1 MLSVRAESCIRCG
14 KCVRVCPSKIFT
26 QPVSGGEIGLQGIGS
41 CIVCGHCVAVCP
53 TGSVEHG
60 DFPPQKVHPVDREL
74 LPSPEQVMLL
84 CKARRSNRAFTAKPV
99 PEETLDRILEA
110 AHRAP
115 TASNLQRVAFT
126 LVTDP
131 EKLHAISAFTVGV
144 FASILKKLENP
155 LLKPVLKRI
164 APQLYG
170 YVPHFKRLI
179 SEFDKGNDLIL
190 RGATAVIL
198 IHTPSESRFG
208 CQDANLAYQ
217 NGSLMAESL
226 GVLHRFRL
234 FGRRTRPEQAAGQN
248 ARHIREDT
256 RRYGARHTGV
266 PLSELHRPQGYK
278 CNQIV
283 IHGFVSE
290 FAAY

>member
-26 QPVSGGEIGLQGIGS
+26 QPASGGEIGLQGIGS

-144 FASILKKLENP
+144 FASILRKLENP

-226 GVLHRFRL
+226 GVAQFY
-234 FGRRTRPEQAAGQN
+234 T
-248 ARHIREDT
+248 
-256 RRYGARHTGV
+256 
-266 PLSELHRPQGYK
+266 
-278 CNQIV
+278 
-283 IHGFVSE
+283 GFVCSAVE
-290 FAAY
+290 QDRNRRLAKMLGISGKIHAGMALGIPAFRYPNYIDRKDINVTKL

>member
-26 QPVSGGEIGLQGIGS
+26 QPASGGEIGLQGIGS

-53 TGSVEHG
+53 TGSVAHG

-144 FASILKKLENP
+144 FASILRKLENP
-155 LLKPVLKRI
+155 LLKPVLNRI

-226 GVLHRFRL
+226 GVAQFY
-234 FGRRTRPEQAAGQN
+234 T
-248 ARHIREDT
+248 
-256 RRYGARHTGV
+256 
-266 PLSELHRPQGYK
+266 
-278 CNQIV
+278 
-283 IHGFVSE
+283 GFVCSAVE
-290 FAAY
+290 QDRNRRLAKMLGISGKIHAGMALGMPAFRYPNYIDRKNINVTKL

>member
-26 QPVSGGEIGLQGIGS
+26 QPASGGEIGLQGIGS

-53 TGSVEHG
+53 TGSVAHG

-99 PEETLDRILEA
+99 PEESLDRILEA

-144 FASILKKLENP
+144 FASILRKLENP

-226 GVLHRFRL
+226 GVAQFY
-234 FGRRTRPEQAAGQN
+234 T
-248 ARHIREDT
+248 
-256 RRYGARHTGV
+256 
-266 PLSELHRPQGYK
+266 
-278 CNQIV
+278 
-283 IHGFVSE
+283 GFVCSAVE
-290 FAAY
+290 QDRNRRLAKMLGISGKIHAGMALGMPAFRYPNYIDRKNINVTKL

>member
-1 MLSVRAESCIRCG
+1 MLSVRAERCIRCG

-26 QPVSGGEIGLQGIGS
+26 QPASGCEIGLQGIGS

-144 FASILKKLENP
+144 FASILRKLENP

-226 GVLHRFRL
+226 GVAQFY
-234 FGRRTRPEQAAGQN
+234 T
-248 ARHIREDT
+248 
-256 RRYGARHTGV
+256 
-266 PLSELHRPQGYK
+266 
-278 CNQIV
+278 
-283 IHGFVSE
+283 GFVCSAVE
-290 FAAY
+290 QDRNRRLAKMLGISGKIRAGMALGIPAFRYPNYIDRKDINVTKL

>member
-26 QPVSGGEIGLQGIGS
+26 QPASGGEIGLQGIGS

-115 TASNLQRVAFT
+115 TAINLQRVAFT

-226 GVLHRFRL
+226 GVAQFY
-234 FGRRTRPEQAAGQN
+234 T
-248 ARHIREDT
+248 
-256 RRYGARHTGV
+256 
-266 PLSELHRPQGYK
+266 
-278 CNQIV
+278 
-283 IHGFVSE
+283 GFVCSAVE
-290 FAAY
+290 QDRNRRLAKMLGISGKIHAGMALGIPAFRYPNYIDRKDINVTKL

>member
-26 QPVSGGEIGLQGIGS
+26 QPASGGEIGLQGIGS

-226 GVLHRFRL
+226 GVAQFY
-234 FGRRTRPEQAAGQN
+234 T
-248 ARHIREDT
+248 
-256 RRYGARHTGV
+256 
-266 PLSELHRPQGYK
+266 
-278 CNQIV
+278 
-283 IHGFVSE
+283 GFVCSAVE
-290 FAAY
+290 QDRNRRLAKMLGISGKIHVGMALGIPAFRYPNYIDRKDINVTKL

>member
-26 QPVSGGEIGLQGIGS
+26 QPASGGEIGLQGIGS

-144 FASILKKLENP
+144 FASILRKLENP

-226 GVLHRFRL
+226 GVAQFY
-234 FGRRTRPEQAAGQN
+234 T
-248 ARHIREDT
+248 
-256 RRYGARHTGV
+256 
-266 PLSELHRPQGYK
+266 
-278 CNQIV
+278 
-283 IHGFVSE
+283 GFVCSAVE
-290 FAAY
+290 QDRNRRLAKMLGISGKIHAGMALGIPAFRYPNYIDRKNINVTKL

>member
-1 MLSVRAESCIRCG
+1 MLSVRAGSCIRCG

-26 QPVSGGEIGLQGIGS
+26 QPASGGEIGLQGIGS

-84 CKARRSNRAFTAKPV
+84 CKARRSNRAFTVKPV

-144 FASILKKLENP
+144 FASILRKLENP

-226 GVLHRFRL
+226 GVAQFY
-234 FGRRTRPEQAAGQN
+234 T
-248 ARHIREDT
+248 
-256 RRYGARHTGV
+256 
-266 PLSELHRPQGYK
+266 
-278 CNQIV
+278 
-283 IHGFVSE
+283 GFVCSAVE
-290 FAAY
+290 QDRNRRLAKMLGISGKIRAGMALGIPAFRYPNYIDRKDINVTKL

>member
-26 QPVSGGEIGLQGIGS
+26 QPTSGGEIGLQGIGS

-144 FASILKKLENP
+144 FASILRKLENP

-226 GVLHRFRL
+226 GVAQFY
-234 FGRRTRPEQAAGQN
+234 T
-248 ARHIREDT
+248 
-256 RRYGARHTGV
+256 
-266 PLSELHRPQGYK
+266 
-278 CNQIV
+278 
-283 IHGFVSE
+283 GFVCSAVE
-290 FAAY
+290 QDRNRRLAKMLGISGKIRAGMALGIPAFRYPNYIDRKDINVTKL

>member
-60 DFPPQKVHPVDREL
+60 DLPPQKVHPVDREL

-226 GVLHRFRL
+226 GVAQFY
-234 FGRRTRPEQAAGQN
+234 T
-248 ARHIREDT
+248 
-256 RRYGARHTGV
+256 
-266 PLSELHRPQGYK
+266 
-278 CNQIV
+278 
-283 IHGFVSE
+283 GFVCSAVE
-290 FAAY
+290 QDRNRRLAKMLGISGKIRAGMALGIPAFRYPNYIDRKDINVTKL

>member
-170 YVPHFKRLI
+170 YVPHFKRLL

-226 GVLHRFRL
+226 GVAQFY
-234 FGRRTRPEQAAGQN
+234 T
-248 ARHIREDT
+248 
-256 RRYGARHTGV
+256 
-266 PLSELHRPQGYK
+266 
-278 CNQIV
+278 
-283 IHGFVSE
+283 GFVCSAVE
-290 FAAY
+290 QDRNRRLAKMLGISGKIRAGMALGIPAFRYPNYIDRKDINVTKL

>member
-26 QPVSGGEIGLQGIGS
+26 QPASGGEIGLQGIGS

-144 FASILKKLENP
+144 FASILRKLENP

-226 GVLHRFRL
+226 GVAQFY
-234 FGRRTRPEQAAGQN
+234 T
-248 ARHIREDT
+248 
-256 RRYGARHTGV
+256 
-266 PLSELHRPQGYK
+266 
-278 CNQIV
+278 
-283 IHGFVSE
+283 GFVCSAVE
-290 FAAY
+290 QDRNRRLAKMLGISGKIRAGMALGIPAFRYPNYIDRKEVQVQQI

>member
-26 QPVSGGEIGLQGIGS
+26 QPASGGEIGLQGIGS

-144 FASILKKLENP
+144 FASILRKLENP

-226 GVLHRFRL
+226 GVAQFY
-234 FGRRTRPEQAAGQN
+234 T
-248 ARHIREDT
+248 
-256 RRYGARHTGV
+256 
-266 PLSELHRPQGYK
+266 
-278 CNQIV
+278 
-283 IHGFVSE
+283 GFVCSAVE
-290 FAAY
+290 QDRNRRLAKMLGISGKIHAGMALGIPAFRYPNYIDRKEVQVQQI

>member
-26 QPVSGGEIGLQGIGS
+26 QPASGGEIGLQGIGS

-60 DFPPQKVHPVDREL
+60 DCPPQKVHPVDREL

-144 FASILKKLENP
+144 FASILRKLENP

-226 GVLHRFRL
+226 GVAQFY
-234 FGRRTRPEQAAGQN
+234 T
-248 ARHIREDT
+248 
-256 RRYGARHTGV
+256 
-266 PLSELHRPQGYK
+266 
-278 CNQIV
+278 
-283 IHGFVSE
+283 GFVCSAVE
-290 FAAY
+290 QDRNRRLAKMLGISGKIRAGMALGIPAFRYPNYIDRKDINVTKL

>member
-26 QPVSGGEIGLQGIGS
+26 QPASGGEIGLQGIGS

-144 FASILKKLENP
+144 FASILRKLENP

-226 GVLHRFRL
+226 GVAQFYTGFVCSAVEQDRNRRL
-234 FGRRTRPEQAAGQN
+234 AKMLGISGK
-248 ARHIREDT
+248 IREGMALGIPAF
-256 RRYGARHTGV
+256 RYPNYIDRKDINVTK
-266 PLSELHRPQGYK
+266 L
-278 CNQIV
+278 
-283 IHGFVSE
+283 
-290 FAAY
+290 

>member
-26 QPVSGGEIGLQGIGS
+26 QPASGGEIGLQGIGS

-74 LPSPEQVMLL
+74 LPSEQVMLL

-144 FASILKKLENP
+144 FASILRKLENP

-226 GVLHRFRL
+226 GVAQFY
-234 FGRRTRPEQAAGQN
+234 T
-248 ARHIREDT
+248 
-256 RRYGARHTGV
+256 
-266 PLSELHRPQGYK
+266 
-278 CNQIV
+278 
-283 IHGFVSE
+283 GFVCSAVE
-290 FAAY
+290 QDRNRRLAKMLGISGKIRAGMALGIPAFRYPNYIDRKDINVTKL

>member
-26 QPVSGGEIGLQGIGS
+26 QPASGGEIGLQGIGS

-84 CKARRSNRAFTAKPV
+84 CKARRSNRAFTAKP
-99 PEETLDRILEA
+99 EETLDRILEA

-144 FASILKKLENP
+144 FASILRKLENP

-226 GVLHRFRL
+226 GVAQFY
-234 FGRRTRPEQAAGQN
+234 T
-248 ARHIREDT
+248 
-256 RRYGARHTGV
+256 
-266 PLSELHRPQGYK
+266 
-278 CNQIV
+278 
-283 IHGFVSE
+283 GFVCSAVE
-290 FAAY
+290 QDRNRRLAKMLGISGKIRAGMALGIPAFRYPNYIDRKDINVTKL

>member
-26 QPVSGGEIGLQGIGS
+26 QPASGGEIGLQGIGS

-144 FASILKKLENP
+144 FASILRKLENP

-226 GVLHRFRL
+226 GVAQFY
-234 FGRRTRPEQAAGQN
+234 T
-248 ARHIREDT
+248 
-256 RRYGARHTGV
+256 
-266 PLSELHRPQGYK
+266 
-278 CNQIV
+278 
-283 IHGFVSE
+283 GFVCSAVE
-290 FAAY
+290 QDRNRRLAKMLGISGKIRAGMAIGIPAFRYPNYIDRKDINVTKL

>member
-26 QPVSGGEIGLQGIGS
+26 QPASGGEIGLQGIGS

-179 SEFDKGNDLIL
+179 SEFDRGNDLIL

-226 GVLHRFRL
+226 GVAQFY
-234 FGRRTRPEQAAGQN
+234 T
-248 ARHIREDT
+248 
-256 RRYGARHTGV
+256 
-266 PLSELHRPQGYK
+266 
-278 CNQIV
+278 
-283 IHGFVSE
+283 GFVCSAVE
-290 FAAY
+290 QDRNRRLAKMLGISGKIHAGMALGIPAFRYPNYIDRKDINVTKL

>member
-60 DFPPQKVHPVDREL
+60 DFPSQKVHPVDREL

-226 GVLHRFRL
+226 GVAQFY
-234 FGRRTRPEQAAGQN
+234 T
-248 ARHIREDT
+248 
-256 RRYGARHTGV
+256 
-266 PLSELHRPQGYK
+266 
-278 CNQIV
+278 
-283 IHGFVSE
+283 GFVCSAVE
-290 FAAY
+290 QDRNRRLAKMLGISGKIRAGMALGIPAFRYPNYIDRKDINVTKL

>member
-226 GVLHRFRL
+226 GVAQFY
-234 FGRRTRPEQAAGQN
+234 T
-248 ARHIREDT
+248 
-256 RRYGARHTGV
+256 
-266 PLSELHRPQGYK
+266 
-278 CNQIV
+278 
-283 IHGFVSE
+283 GFVCSAVE
-290 FAAY
+290 QDRNRRLAKLLGISGKIRAGMALGIPAFRYPNYIDRKDINVTKL

>member
-26 QPVSGGEIGLQGIGS
+26 QPASGGEIGLQGIGS

-144 FASILKKLENP
+144 FASILRKLENP

-226 GVLHRFRL
+226 GVAQFY
-234 FGRRTRPEQAAGQN
+234 T
-248 ARHIREDT
+248 
-256 RRYGARHTGV
+256 
-266 PLSELHRPQGYK
+266 
-278 CNQIV
+278 
-283 IHGFVSE
+283 GFVCSAVE
-290 FAAY
+290 QDQNRRLAKMLGISGKIRAGMALGIPAFRYPNYIDRKDINVTKL

>member
-217 NGSLMAESL
+217 NGSLMAEGL
-226 GVLHRFRL
+226 G
-234 FGRRTRPEQAAGQN
+234 AAQFY
-248 ARHIREDT
+248 T
-256 RRYGARHTGV
+256 
-266 PLSELHRPQGYK
+266 
-278 CNQIV
+278 
-283 IHGFVSE
+283 GFVCSAVE
-290 FAAY
+290 QDRNRRLAKMLGISGKIRAGMALGIPAFRYPNYIDRKDINVTKL